1 MYYKS
6 SHTKASQRTSYI
18 GEIEVQGLKLFILKE
33 VSSII
38 FLKKNISFHRFV
50 ENHINNLYYNTL
62 EAKIYYC
69 FTVF

>member
-38 FLKKNISFHRFV
+38 FFKKKYKFPQV
-50 ENHINNLYYNTL
+50 
-62 EAKIYYC
+62 C
-69 FTVF
+69 